1 MRCQLLE
8 RDAVIADQRVE
19 VDTARAQCNKLGREK
34 NKTDADMSD
43 LQMSVDVSSS
53 IERLTIL
60 ILLVVVVEMSII

>member
-43 LQMSVDVSSS
+43 LQMSVDASSS

>member
-19 VDTARAQCNKLGREK
+19 IDTVRAQCNKLGREK

-43 LQMSVDVSSS
+43 LQVSVDVGFYVHS
-53 IERLTIL
+53 EP
-60 ILLVVVVEMSII
+60 